1 VKKSLYQEVIGQLRG
16 IGWIPLSILGVMGF
30 SILFTYE
37 IARPT
42 VEALYQDVYGS
53 ENEPWAWMGV
63 AFMVTLVVGAYS
75 REAGRR
81 PLHEMLPRVLGASAI
96 VLALLLLLIDAGVE
110 EAVYLLYLWKDI
122 YIVVLV
128 ELFWSISNAV
138 FPAQAAKWMYGLFSC
153 IGGIGA
159 FLGGRCAK
167 WLASI
172 EWGLESSLWVVAGI
186 LVAGIVLA
194 PWVPRTEQKRSSKG
208 TSGSFLSGFKVV
220 KKSRYLGYLV
230 VIIALSQL
238 AITAID
244 YDFKM
249 AIQSAFPDKFA
260 RQGALADVYSIINVL
275 ALVFGFFGGVVI
287 QLVGLKRTLLGIPL
301 ILGSAI
307 LGFILFPAY
316 GLMMVTKIA
325 SKSMDYSIFRTA
337 KELLYIP
344 MSLEEKTEG
353 KAVVDIL
360 TYRVSKGI
368 ASGILLGLKSIAAAP
383 KAASIF
389 SFSLVMV
396 WLVLTIPTHRRY
408 QKLSEKTGTE
418 SL

>member
-1 VKKSLYQEVIGQLRG
+1 V
-16 IGWIPLSILGVMGF
+16 
-30 SILFTYE
+30 
-37 IARPT
+37 
-42 VEALYQDVYGS
+42 
-53 ENEPWAWMGV
+53 
-63 AFMVTLVVGAYS
+63 
-75 REAGRR
+75 
-81 PLHEMLPRVLGASAI
+81 
-96 VLALLLLLIDAGVE
+96 
-110 EAVYLLYLWKDI
+110 
-122 YIVVLV
+122 
-128 ELFWSISNAV
+128 
-138 FPAQAAKWMYGLFSC
+138 
-153 IGGIGA
+153 
-159 FLGGRCAK
+159 GRCAK

-186 LVAGIVLA
+186 LVAGIVLT

-208 TSGSFLSGFKVV
+208 AAGSFLSGFKVV
-220 KKSRYLGYLV
+220 RKSRYLGYMV

-360 TYRVSKGI
+360 TYRVSKGV

-396 WLVLTIPTHRRY
+396 WLALTIPTYRRY
-408 QKLSEKTGTE
+408 QKYSEKTGTE